1 MIDKLLYIVDDHE
14 VRQRTNY
21 KPFIDMAKIDS
32 ERVKLIHYTNETSIV
47 DLLTNAAC
55 VCIHE
60 SMPNGIDRNGYGFDF
75 GKLKQELKNNLI
87 PRVMFSNSANQRTVL
102 NLPSVLTMKS
112 DDFYMNLPYF
122 VQAFQERG
130 IIDLELLALGRN
142 YNREKVV
149 RLKNEMLAYFD
160 GFERDEPV
168 SMSVEDRINFKNLLE
183 QFGDLAKEPLADA
196 TFRAL
201 NGKRLTKL
209 NFEQTLH
216 SIIKFIR

>member
-14 VRQRTNY
+14 VRQQTNY
-21 KPFIDMAKIDS
+21 KPFIDMAKIDP
-32 ERVKLIHYTNETSIV
+32 ERIKLIHFTEETSVI
-47 DLLTNAAC
+47 DLLSNAAC

-60 SMPNGIDRNGYGFDF
+60 SMPNGIDRNGHGFDF
-75 GKLKQELKNNLI
+75 GRLKQELKNKLI
-87 PRVMFSNSANQRTVL
+87 PRVLFSNSANQLTVL
-102 NLPSVLTMKS
+102 SLPSALTMKS

-130 IIDLELLALGRN
+130 KIDLELLALGSN
-142 YNREKVV
+142 YNREKIV

-168 SMSVEDRINFKNLLE
+168 SMSVEDRTNFKNLLE

-196 TFRAL
+196 TFRTL
-201 NGKRLTKL
+201 NGKKLTKL
-209 NFEQTLH
+209 SFEQTLH
-216 SIIKFIR
+216 AIIKFIR

>member
-14 VRQRTNY
+14 VRQQTNY
-21 KPFIDMAKIDS
+21 KPFIDMAEIDY
-32 ERVKLIHYTNETSIV
+32 ERVKLIHYTHETSIT
-47 DLLTNAAC
+47 DLLTNVAC

-60 SMPNGIDRNGYGFDF
+60 SMSNGMDRNGNGFDF
-75 GKLKQELKNNLI
+75 GRLKQELKNKLI
-87 PRVMFSNSANQRTVL
+87 PRVLFSNSANQLTVL
-102 NLPSVLTMKS
+102 NLPLMLTMKS

-122 VQAFQERG
+122 VQAFQERD

-149 RLKNEMLAYFD
+149 RLKNEMLTYFD

-168 SMSVEDRINFKNLLE
+168 SLSVEDRTVFRTLLE

-196 TFRAL
+196 TFRTL
-201 NGKRLTKL
+201 NGKKL
-209 NFEQTLH
+209 SKLSFEQTLH
-216 SIIKFIR
+216 AIIKFIR